1 MNKEAF
7 VMWGRRFELSIQYD
21 CYGDEDILPAQEEAY
36 ALFRSEADRI
46 LFSDQD
52 IKRYC
57 LEKNKE
63 EIGKN
68 IDNIFKYV
76 MPVSIFVKREK
87 EKHVVALLC
96 DYKFDME
103 HGIAIVFENE
113 KLNQIG
119 IQDIIL

>member
-7 VMWGRRFELSIQYD
+7 VIWGRRFELSIQYD

-46 LFSDQD
+46 LFSDHD

>member
-7 VMWGRRFELSIQYD
+7 VIWGRRFELSIQYD

>member
-1 MNKEAF
+1 MNKEA
-7 VMWGRRFELSIQYD
+7 VVIWGRRFELSIQYD

>member
-7 VMWGRRFELSIQYD
+7 VIWGRRFELSIQYD
-21 CYGDEDILPAQEEAY
+21 CYGDEDILPAQEDAY

>member
-7 VMWGRRFELSIQYD
+7 VIWGRRFELSIQYD

-68 IDNIFKYV
+68 IENSKY
-76 MPVSIFVKREK
+76 S
-87 EKHVVALLC
+87 
-96 DYKFDME
+96 
-103 HGIAIVFENE
+103 N
-113 KLNQIG
+113 
-119 IQDIIL
+119 